1 MSTRD
6 RAYSLSFKVPVVIRE
21 DYTMLLELHADLIW
35 FHSDV
40 RKWTPSVKIKY
51 LGDLHLLQYL
61 TSVPLVALIDEENT
75 KLAKFART
83 IGFEFKQ
90 PLLGQDKKMY
100 HICSR
105 SL

>member
-1 MSTRD
+1 MV
-6 RAYSLSFKVPVVIRE
+6 KVPVVIRE
-21 DYTMLLELHADLIW
+21 DYTMLLELHDGLLW
-35 FHSDV
+35 FHTDV
-40 RKWTPSVKIKY
+40 RKWTPQVKVKY

-61 TSVPLVALIDEENT
+61 TDVPLVAMVHEDNT

-100 HICSR
+100 HIYSR